1 MKSLT
6 RSQVKK
12 IPLHARTSVV
22 GLLAFHPDNDV
33 QDWEE
38 DLRRYSAYRSSGENL
53 AGWGVTVGPLHT
65 GQVSE
70 RVYVPSDL
78 QTRIRPFMRL
88 FLFFLS

>member
-1 MKSLT
+1 MGP
-6 RSQVKK
+6 RA
-12 IPLHARTSVV
+12 LHT
-22 GLLAFHPDNDV
+22 DNDV
-33 QDWEE
+33 QDWEQ
-38 DLRRYSAYRSSGENL
+38 DLRRYGAYLSSGENL
-53 AGWGVTVGPLHT
+53 AGWGVAVGPLHT